1 MLNEQ
6 GHEVL
11 DDTPIAIPLRFS
23 RPATRLDDMR
33 RLLGIISRDA
43 QQNGN
48 ETFEEADDFVIGDDY
63 DPRSPW
69 ELSIDQ
75 EVFTPE
81 PVATGSNVPPFPGPA
96 PGNGGDVPVPPQQE
110 PANPNP

>member
-1 MLNEQ
+1 MLNEN

-11 DDTPIAIPLRFS
+11 DDTPIALPLRFN
-23 RPATRLDDMR
+23 RPATKLDDLR
-33 RLLGIISRDA
+33 RMLGIISRDA

-81 PVATGSNVPPFPGPA
+81 PVATGDNVPPVPGPA
-96 PGNGGDVPVPPQQE
+96 PGNGGDVSLPPQQE
-110 PANPNP
+110 PPSLTP